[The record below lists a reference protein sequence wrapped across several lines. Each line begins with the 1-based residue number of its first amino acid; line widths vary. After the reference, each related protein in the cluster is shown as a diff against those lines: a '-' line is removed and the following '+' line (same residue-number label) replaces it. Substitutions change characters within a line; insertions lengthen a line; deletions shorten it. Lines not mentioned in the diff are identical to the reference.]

1 MYFIKYILYIF
12 AENFRNMKQLFS
24 AFHRKL
30 EETDMRFERYLK
42 SQIDWNNRLTA
53 ITGARGT
60 GKTTMLLQ
68 HIKEQY
74 GNNPENVLFVSLD
87 NIYFSTNNLYALA
100 DVFYSLGGKELY
112 FDEVHKYPNWAQEI
126 KNIYD
131 DFPKLKIVFTGSSML
146 QIFKADADLSRRVRH
161 FQLFGLSFREFLIF
175 EGLLRETQMPFL
187 LEEILENHVS
197 IAQKLLREITPLPAF
212 LKYLQYGYYPYY
224 QEDIAGY
231 GERVLQTFNTVM
243 ESDLPNVENIDF
255 YSINR
260 IKKLFYILSEMVPF
274 TPNISQ
280 LSQMVEVTRT
290 SLMNYLQLL
299 EKSHSVLLLKQ
310 QATGIRQMVK
320 PEKIYLQNTNY
331 NYALSEEN
339 PEIGNLRETFF
350 FNQLQQNHKVTYTK
364 QTDFCIDGK
373 YYFEIGG
380 KNKTT
385 RQIKNLDNA
394 FLALDGLT
402 TGFRNEI
409 PLWLFGFLY

>member
-1 MYFIKYILYIF
+1 M
-12 AENFRNMKQLFS
+12 EQLFS
-24 AFHRKL
+24 AFYRKL

-42 SQIDWNNRLTA
+42 NQINWKNRLIA

-68 HIKEQY
+68 HIKKRY
-74 GNNPENVLFVSLD
+74 GTNPENVLFVSLD
-87 NIYFSTNNLYALA
+87 NIFFTTNKLYSLA
-100 DVFYSLGGKELY
+100 DDFYSHGGRELY
-112 FDEVHKYPNWAQEI
+112 LDKVHKYPTWAQEI

-161 FQLFGLSFREFLIF
+161 YQLFGLSFREFLIY
-175 EGLLRETQMPFL
+175 EGLLKKTQKSFA
-187 LEEILENHVS
+187 LEDILENHVS
-197 IAQKLLREITPLPAF
+197 IAQKLNKKITVLPAF
-212 LKYLQYGYYPYY
+212 QKYLKYGYYPYY

-231 GERVLQTFNTVM
+231 GERVLQTFNTVI

-280 LSQMVEVTRT
+280 LSQTVDVTRV

-299 EKSHSVLLLKQ
+299 EKAHCILLLEQK
-310 QATGIRQMVK
+310 ATGMRQMVK

-331 NYALSEEN
+331 SYALAQN
-339 PEIGNLRETFF
+339 PEVGNLRETFF
-350 FNQLQQNHKVTYTK
+350 FNQLQQKHKVSYTK
-364 QTDFCIDGK
+364 HTDFCIDDN

-380 KNKTT
+380 KNKSTK
-385 RQIKNLDNA
+385 QIKDLNNV
-394 FLALDGLT
+394 FLAIDGIT
-402 TGFRNEI
+402 VGFRNEI

>member
-1 MYFIKYILYIF
+1 
-12 AENFRNMKQLFS
+12 MKQFFS
-24 AFHRKL
+24 AFYRKL

-60 GKTTMLLQ
+60 GKTTLLLQ

-74 GNNPENVLFVSLD
+74 GNNPEDVLFVSLD
-87 NIYFSTNNLYALA
+87 NIYFTTHNLYSLTE
-100 DVFYSLGGKELY
+100 DFYALGGKELY
-112 FDEVHKYPNWAQEI
+112 LDEVHKYPTWAQEI

-146 QIFKADADLSRRVRH
+146 QIFKANADLSRRVRH

-175 EGLLRETQMPFL
+175 EGLLRKTQTRFA

-197 IAQKLLREITPLPAF
+197 IAQTLLQEITPLPAF
-212 LKYLQYGYYPYY
+212 QKYLQYGYYPYY
-224 QEDIAGY
+224 KEDIAGY

-243 ESDLPNVENIDF
+243 ESDLPNVEKIDF

-280 LSQMVEVTRT
+280 LSQMVDVTRT
-290 SLMNYLQLL
+290 SLINYLTLL

-310 QATGIRQMVK
+310 KATGIRQMVK

-331 NYALSEEN
+331 SYILSANN
-339 PEIGNLRETFF
+339 PETGNLRETFF
-350 FNQLQQNHKVTYTK
+350 FNQLQQNHKVTYTEN
-364 QTDFCIDGK
+364 TDFCIDGK
-373 YYFEIGG
+373 YYFEVGG
-380 KNKTT
+380 KNKTAK
-385 RQIKNLDNA
+385 QIKNLDNA

-402 TGFRNEI
+402 TGFRNEV

>member
-1 MYFIKYILYIF
+1 
-12 AENFRNMKQLFS
+12 MKQLFS
-24 AFHRKL
+24 AFYRKL

-68 HIKEQY
+68 HIKELY
-74 GNNPENVLFVSLD
+74 GDNPQDVLYASLD
-87 NIYFSTNNLYALA
+87 NIYFSNNNLYSLA
-100 DVFYSLGGKELY
+100 DDFYSLGGKEIYL
-112 FDEVHKYPNWAQEI
+112 DEVHKYPTWAQEI

-131 DFPKLKIVFTGSSML
+131 DFPKLKVIFTGSSML

-161 FQLFGLSFREFLIF
+161 FQLFGMSFREFLIY
-175 EGLLRETQMPFL
+175 EGLLQKSQQPFL
-187 LEEILENHVS
+187 LTEILGNHVS
-197 IAQKLLREITPLPAF
+197 IAQELMREISPLPAF
-212 LKYLQYGYYPYY
+212 QKYLQYGYYPYY
-224 QEDIAGY
+224 QEDMEGY
-231 GERVLQTFNTVM
+231 GERVLQTFNTIM
-243 ESDLPNVENIDF
+243 ESDLPNVENVDF

-280 LSQMVEVTRT
+280 LSQMVDVTRQ

-299 EKSHSVLLLKQ
+299 EKAHTVLLLKQ
-310 QATGIRQMVK
+310 KATGIRQMVK

-331 NYALSEEN
+331 NYALSTES

-350 FNQLQQNHKVTYTK
+350 FNQLQQNHQVTYTEE
-364 QTDFCIDGK
+364 TDFCVDNK
-373 YYFEIGG
+373 YFFEIGG
-380 KNKTT
+380 KNKSA
-385 RQIKNLDNA
+385 RQIKDLSNA
-394 FLALDGLT
+394 YLALDGLT
-402 TGFRNEI
+402 TGYRNEI